1 MKILIK
7 IGVGISL
14 GVNLF
19 VFSALLYNLK
29 MYDKR
34 VDENRKF
41 IKDTIIEEVYKQIK
55 FVMPKESGGVYVPN
69 KWNWST
75 KYYDT

>member
-1 MKILIK
+1 MKSLLLK

-19 VFSALLYNLK
+19 VFTVAMYGLYTHEA
-29 MYDKR
+29 R
-34 VDENRKF
+34 VEENRKWL
-41 IKDTIIEEVYKQIK
+41 KETIEKEVYDQIK

-69 KWNWST
+69 K
-75 KYYDT
+75 

>member
-1 MKILIK
+1 MKSLLIK

-19 VFSALLYNLK
+19 VFTVA
-29 MYDKR
+29 MYGLHTREAR
-34 VDENRKF
+34 VEENRKWL
-41 IKDTIIEEVYKQIK
+41 KETIEKEVYDQIK

-69 KWNWST
+69 K
-75 KYYDT
+75 

>member
-1 MKILIK
+1 MKSLLIK
-7 IGVGISL
+7 IGVGLSL

-34 VDENRKF
+34 VDENRKWL
-41 IKDTIIEEVYKQIK
+41 KETIEKEVYDQIK
-55 FVMPKESGGVYVPN
+55 FVMPKKSGGVI
-69 KWNWST
+69 K
-75 KYYDT
+75 

>member
-1 MKILIK
+1 MKSLLFK

-19 VFSALLYNLK
+19 VFTVAMYGLYTRES
-29 MYDKR
+29 R
-34 VDENRKF
+34 VEENRKWL
-41 IKDTIIEEVYKQIK
+41 KETIEKEVYDQIK

-69 KWNWST
+69 K
-75 KYYDT
+75 